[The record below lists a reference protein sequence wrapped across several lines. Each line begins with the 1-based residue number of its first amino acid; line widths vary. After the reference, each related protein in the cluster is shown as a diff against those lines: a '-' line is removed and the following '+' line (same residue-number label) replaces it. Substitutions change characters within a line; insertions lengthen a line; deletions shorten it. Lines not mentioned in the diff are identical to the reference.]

1 MIISVDVDLSY
12 LAEVVVLSSF
22 LQCKLFSPFSIL
34 YLKDIIMCRK
44 PLRNGNLYSTYLMGE
59 YLHNLF
65 VILQHGRYVYSSSFI
80 YLLRNIGSH
89 IFILY
94 FGLKSKTF
102 LFCCFN
108 WLWPLGAISVDTY
121 VSVTCPYHSIW
132 IPFSFSVSLSFYF
145 CTVLLSLTTIYSRLV
160 KYIPCLVPKLHI
172 FPKPSGSFNWEMT
185 LETKT
190 YVLGSLVFS
199 CQENWEPLA
208 HSSPIFH
215 PPPITD

>member
-1 MIISVDVDLSY
+1 M
-12 LAEVVVLSSF
+12 
-22 LQCKLFSPFSIL
+22 
-34 YLKDIIMCRK
+34 
-44 PLRNGNLYSTYLMGE
+44 RNGNLYSTYLMGE
-59 YLHNLF
+59 YLHTLF

-80 YLLRNIGSH
+80 YLLSNIGSH

-94 FGLKSKTF
+94 FG
-102 LFCCFN
+102 FN
-108 WLWPLGAISVDTY
+108 WLWPLGTISVDTY

-132 IPFSFSVSLSFYF
+132 IPFSFSFSLSVSLSFYF
-145 CTVLLSLTTIYSRLV
+145 CTVLLSLTTVYSKLV
-160 KYIPCLVPKLHI
+160 LYIPCLVPKLDI

-208 HSSPIFH
+208 HYSPIFH